1 VAFNQS
7 VLLQCL
13 DAAGY
18 HAGGDER
25 WVSARAVARR
35 LSPTAD
41 ETAIGADLTRL
52 HRVGLVEMWFKG
64 GNTYYRRAA

>member
-1 VAFNQS
+1 VPSRQT

-18 HAGGDER
+18 DAGGEEG

-35 LSPTAD
+35 LSPTANQA
-41 ETAIGADLTRL
+41 AIAADLTRL

-64 GNTYYRRAA
+64 GNTYFRSSR